1 MNKLLHKYDSSLK
14 QSCPDFDFEAGYTLS
29 NGDHVDG
36 LGLFDILRAAMCE
49 NRGVGLSAS
58 QIGIMTRAFVI
69 GNPSDPDNV
78 IAVFNPRIVDTSPE
92 IETYEEGC
100 LSFPGLYLKIKR
112 PVGIRARYT
121 NQHNVTDTMKFT
133 GFTSRIFQHE
143 YDHLNGIL
151 YTNRATSYHLA
162 LAQKQL
168 RSLNKLREK
177 NNQARGK
184 SYAR

>member
-14 QSCPDFDFEAGYTLS
+14 QSCPDFDFETGYTLS
-29 NGDHVDG
+29 NGDHVGG

-133 GFTSRIFQHE
+133 GFTARIFQHE
-143 YDHLNGIL
+143 YDHLSGIL

>member
-1 MNKLLHKYDSSLK
+1 MNTLLHKYDSSLK

-100 LSFPGLYLKIKR
+100 LSFPVLYLKIKR

-133 GFTSRIFQHE
+133 GFTARIFQHE

>member
-14 QSCPDFDFEAGYTLS
+14 QSCPDFDFETGYTLS
-29 NGDHVDG
+29 NGDHVGG

-133 GFTSRIFQHE
+133 GFTARIFQHE

-168 RSLNKLREK
+168 RSLDKLREK

>member
-100 LSFPGLYLKIKR
+100 LSSPGLYLKIKR
-112 PVGIRARYT
+112 AVGIRARYT